1 MERLELLS
9 AMLMAL
15 SPVMMLMSLISPRGA
30 IFFRRKTRLK
40 GVLLWLGVGLAGLVL
55 AHVVVPQPGGRLP
68 DDPAVSPP
76 APAASAA
83 SAASGPA
90 AVSRQQQ

>member
-55 AHVVVPQPGGRLP
+55 AHVVVPQPDRFP
-68 DDPAVSPP
+68 DDPAVSQS
-76 APAASAA
+76 APAAP
-83 SAASGPA
+83 AASGPA

>member
-55 AHVVVPQPGGRLP
+55 AHVVVPRP
-68 DDPAVSPP
+68 DGLTDASAMSQP
-76 APAASAA
+76 APAAA
-83 SAASGPA
+83 SPA
-90 AVSRQQQ
+90 AEPRQQ

>member
-55 AHVVVPQPGGRLP
+55 AHVVVPQP
-68 DDPAVSPP
+68 
-76 APAASAA
+76 APAA

>member
-30 IFFRRKTRLK
+30 IFFRRKSRLK
-40 GVLLWLGVGLAGLVL
+40 GVLLWLGVGLLGLGL
-55 AHVVVPQPGGRLP
+55 AHAVVPQPGPLP
-68 DDPAVSPP
+68 EAAALRA
-76 APAASAA
+76 APDTSSSAA
-83 SAASGPA
+83 VPP
-90 AVSRQQQ
+90 QQEMNGRSQE

>member
-30 IFFRRKTRLK
+30 ILFRRKTRLK
-40 GVLLWLGVGLAGLVL
+40 GVLLWLGVGLVGLAL
-55 AHVVVPQPGGRLP
+55 AHMVVPQPSQQP
-68 DDPAVSPP
+68 D
-76 APAASAA
+76 ASAIPQAAPTA
-83 SAASGPA
+83 SSTV
-90 AVSRQQQ
+90 AVPQQQQ